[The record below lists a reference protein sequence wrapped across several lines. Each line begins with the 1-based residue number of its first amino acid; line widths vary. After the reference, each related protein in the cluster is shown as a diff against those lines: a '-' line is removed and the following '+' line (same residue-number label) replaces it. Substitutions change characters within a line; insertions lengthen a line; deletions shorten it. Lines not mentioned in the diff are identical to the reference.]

1 MKFTKEQV
9 LNFSTNW
16 KKFHGE
22 GKHKKRPVVVK
33 SGFPP
38 TNPYYFEP
46 QTHMVSD
53 LKFHHHIMYNYFR
66 NLPLERGMNLTSDD
80 FDSKIR
86 SIPNDLWYIFGLTY
100 HSERSETHKEKL
112 NMQLQGYKDI
122 FGPEFT
128 LEILEAFKNEVS
140 QYKYEKVVDNH

>member
-9 LNFSTNW
+9 LNFSTDW
-16 KKFHGE
+16 KKFHGQ
-22 GKHKKRPVVVK
+22 GKHKKRPVVIE
-33 SGFPP
+33 SGLPP
-38 TNPYYFEP
+38 SNPYYFEP

-86 SIPNDLWYIFGLTY
+86 SIQYIFNHITPNALKRIRKG
-100 HSERSETHKEKL
+100 
-112 NMQLQGYKDI
+112 
-122 FGPEFT
+122 
-128 LEILEAFKNEVS
+128 EAR
-140 QYKYEKVVDNH
+140 